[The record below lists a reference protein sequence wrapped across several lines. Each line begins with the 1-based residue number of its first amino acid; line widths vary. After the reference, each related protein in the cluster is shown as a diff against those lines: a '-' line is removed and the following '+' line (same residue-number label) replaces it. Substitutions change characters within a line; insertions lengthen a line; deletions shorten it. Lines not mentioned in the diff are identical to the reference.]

1 MNRRLRPH
9 GTHSQRPTQQGMA
22 LLEVLVSLLL
32 FSFGILGLIG
42 LQAKAVTLSVDA
54 DDRNR
59 AALLANEVAS
69 WMWLNK
75 TTVLDA
81 ATLTKYQTRA
91 NANATQ
97 TDFLGV
103 AQNQLPG
110 LPNGQLAVN
119 AITTNSADITITW
132 SSPQR
137 AIGETSRLYT
147 RVTLP
152 PS

>member
-1 MNRRLRPH
+1 MNRRLRPV
-9 GTHSQRPTQQGMA
+9 GARSQRLTQHGVA

-59 AALLANEVAS
+59 AALLANEVATE
-69 WMWLNK
+69 MWLKK

-81 ATLTKYQTRA
+81 ATLTKWKRRV
-91 NANATQ
+91 NATYSLL
-97 TDFLGV
+97 DFPNV
-103 AQNQLPG
+103 PASQSPSLPG
-110 LPNGQLAVN
+110 GTLDVIP
-119 AITTNSADITITW
+119 ITANSADITITW
-132 SSPQR
+132 ASPQR
-137 AIGETSRLYT
+137 ATGEISRLYT

-152 PS
+152 P

>member
-1 MNRRLRPH
+1 M
-9 GTHSQRPTQQGMA
+9 QQGMA

-59 AALLANEVAS
+59 ASLLANEIAS
-69 WMWLNK
+69 VMWLNK

-81 ATLTKYQTRA
+81 ATLAKWQTRV
-91 NANATQ
+91 NASATQ
-97 TDFLGV
+97 TDFPGIPQ
-103 AQNQLPG
+103 AQLLTLPD
-110 LPNGQLAVN
+110 GQLTVT
-119 AITTNSADITITW
+119 AITANSADITITW
-132 SSPQR
+132 VSPQR
-137 AIGETSRLYT
+137 ATGETSRLYT